1 MITYRHQERFNFI
14 VAKSRDYFRSPAG
27 THYNTS
33 LHDISLRH
41 NRFTGYHF
49 GRQNLAECN
58 SNSQV
63 FKFARKCLLKFQSE
77 FQEAF
82 TIQSDSVILNISAIS
97 GFFEVAEGGIL
108 FYRHSVADRST
119 VSVYH
124 DYVDSLTES
133 ISIDG

>member
-1 MITYRHQERFNFI
+1 MITYRHQERFN

-27 THYNTS
+27 THYN
-33 LHDISLRH
+33 
-41 NRFTGYHF
+41 
-49 GRQNLAECN
+49 
-58 SNSQV
+58 
-63 FKFARKCLLKFQSE
+63 KFARKCLLKFRLK

-108 FYRHSVADRST
+108 FYRHSVADRPT

-133 ISIDG
+133 IGIDG